1 MKLGVLVLSMQ
12 LATQLAASAAFGQGL
27 NAEVA
32 ATAGASTDA
41 VAAAATQARVFGG
54 LRGLNVFAEAAWA
67 HTAVAD
73 GRSSEAFSTAY
84 PYEGPLRVMDAY
96 LEKRVGGGQ
105 VFGSIRA
112 GRFRTPFGIYA
123 ASEHAYNGFLRAP
136 LIRYEGYWSISNML
150 LEHGVNLMAGTPRL
164 QAEVT
169 VGHPADVSDDFS
181 RRSGVDVVLRAQTYV
196 GPFVVGASHMRSE
209 TYDRPYAAG
218 GMQFTGVDL
227 RWMSH
232 GVQVRGEW
240 LTGRPWND
248 TRTRGGYV
256 DVSLHRPFM
265 GPLTLVT
272 RLEHLDYDTPE
283 PAYSDEASGVAIGG
297 RVALR
302 DGLYAQ
308 VNVTHRPSEPYG
320 QNHTAADVALTY
332 TLRYRR

>member
-1 MKLGVLVLSMQ
+1 MKLTVVILAVQLAMQ
-12 LATQLAASAAFGQGL
+12 LGASAASGQGL
-27 NAEVA
+27 NGEVS
-32 ATAGASTDA
+32 ATAGVSTDD
-41 VAAAATQARVFGG
+41 VAAAATQARVFGD
-54 LRGLNVFAEAAWA
+54 LRGVTIFAEAAWA
-67 HTAVAD
+67 HTAIAD
-73 GRSSEAFSTAY
+73 GRSSEAFSSAY
-84 PYEGPLRVMDAY
+84 PYEGPPQVMDAY
-96 LEKRVGGGQ
+96 LERRLGAGN
-105 VFGSIRA
+105 VFGSVRA
-112 GRFRTPFGIYA
+112 GRFRTPFGIYS

-136 LIRYEGYWSISNML
+136 LIRYEGYWSITNTL
-150 LEHGVNLMAGTPRL
+150 LEHGVNLMAGTSRL

-169 VGHPADVSDDFS
+169 FGHPADVSDDFS

-196 GPFVVGASHMRSE
+196 GPFVIGASHMRSE
-209 TYDRPYAAG
+209 AYDLPYAAG

-232 GVQVRGEW
+232 GVQVRGEF

-265 GPLTLVT
+265 GPVTLVS

-283 PAYSDEASGVAIGG
+283 PAYADEASGVALGARIG
-297 RVALR
+297 LT

-320 QNHTAADVALTY
+320 QNHTATDIALTY